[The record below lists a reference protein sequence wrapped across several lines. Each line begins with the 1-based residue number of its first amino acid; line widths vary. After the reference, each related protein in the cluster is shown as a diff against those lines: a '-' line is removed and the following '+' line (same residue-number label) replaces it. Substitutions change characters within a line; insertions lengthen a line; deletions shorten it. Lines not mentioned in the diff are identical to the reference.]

1 MFQYRSDQPQVKR
14 NVIPSIANLVQELP
28 HELPNDLRV
37 RILGNIEILGKPQI
51 WVETQRSAQTPFQKL
66 NFGVTAKKHTEV
78 DIQLFLSFPDLLD
91 FSILFQ
97 MSCLGLSEQTKFWSE
112 PCPVSFKRHFF
123 FIVCISSEHFSKLQG
138 KYKAGSQYYPFKIN
152 GFVQAIFCIFC
163 LGQKLTLER
172 FHRYLLIVY

>member
-37 RILGNIEILGKPQI
+37 RISGNIEILGKPQV

-97 MSCLGLSEQTKFWSE
+97 MFCLGLSEQTKFWSE

-123 FIVCISSEHFSKLQG
+123 LQFVYHQSISPNCNENIKQVRSTTLSKLMVLC
-138 KYKAGSQYYPFKIN
+138 KQYFAY
-152 GFVQAIFCIFC
+152 FVWV
-163 LGQKLTLER
+163 KN
-172 FHRYLLIVY
+172 